1 MEGEY
6 AIGIAVSAGARRSE
20 TWGRSEEAAG
30 TSAAYATP
38 RASRSSSRSSG
49 ARHVATL
56 RASVRGLRR
65 QQVVHTVLSALRDS
79 NREWFRIAHYSVQ
92 DNHVHL
98 IVEAESKAS
107 LASGMRGLAVRMA
120 RRMNRLLFR
129 RGRFWADRW
138 HGRALTS
145 PRQVRNALVYVLQN
159 HRKHA
164 ARGVHANAFD
174 PLSSA
179 ESFDGF
185 TRPPPLAFRSVG
197 PPCAVQAKTWL
208 LRVGW
213 QRRGRIHFWEAPK
226 NDAVGP
232 SSQR

>member
-1 MEGEY
+1 
-6 AIGIAVSAGARRSE
+6 
-20 TWGRSEEAAG
+20 
-30 TSAAYATP
+30 
-38 RASRSSSRSSG
+38 
-49 ARHVATL
+49 
-56 RASVRGLRR
+56 
-65 QQVVHTVLSALRDS
+65 
-79 NREWFRIAHYSVQ
+79 
-92 DNHVHL
+92 VHL

-145 PRQVRNALVYVLQN
+145 PREVRNALVYVLQN

-164 ARGVHANAFD
+164 ARGVHALSAHLD

-179 ESFDGF
+179 QWFDGF
-185 TRPPPLAFRSVG
+185 LEPVALVFRGVG
-197 PPCAVQAKTWL
+197 PPCIVAARTWL
-208 LRVGW
+208 PRIGW
-213 QRRGRIHFWEAPK
+213 QRRGRIHSGEAPK